1 MVTTIATS
9 RSGLRDWLVQRIS
22 GGVLL
27 AWFLSLGGILLAH
40 PDLDFATWR
49 EALGALPMRI
59 LGTAAALSL
68 AAHAWIGLWCVLTD
82 YITPRMLG
90 ARADLLR
97 GLLNGAIGIALFTY
111 AVWGLQIVWG
121 F

>member
-1 MVTTIATS
+1 MG

-49 EALGALPMRI
+49 EALRALPMRI
-59 LGTAAALSL
+59 LGTATALSI
-68 AAHAWIGLWCVLTD
+68 AAHAEPSVLMVD
-82 YITPRMLG
+82 FTPRYG
-90 ARADLLR
+90 IEWRHDSEFDLR
-97 GLLNGAIGIALFTY
+97 F
-111 AVWGLQIVWG
+111 
-121 F
+121 